1 MNKIIK
7 YVRKRGDGYL
17 NKHDLR
23 ILKTKHNVHLVLTN
37 LLKKKPLAQ
46 IKVTELCRE
55 ANINRGTFYFHYR
68 EIGDVFK
75 ELFEE
80 VMFDLRES
88 YHEPYRH
95 TEFLEV
101 EKLDPKTVRIF
112 HHIKKYED
120 FYRII
125 FSKEVSTAYYYMFF
139 DKIRAICIED
149 RNVVYFGEPSDYLY
163 SFSANAIIGLVIEWY
178 RRDFQETADEMNIH
192 LVNILKI
199 YGNRRNE
206 KE

>member
-1 MNKIIK
+1 M
-7 YVRKRGDGYL
+7 
-17 NKHDLR
+17 
-23 ILKTKHNVHLVLTN
+23 
-37 LLKKKPLAQ
+37 KKKPLAQ

-68 EIGDVFK
+68 EIDDVFK
-75 ELFEE
+75 ELFAEI
-80 VMFDLRES
+80 MLDLKES

-101 EKLDPKTVRIF
+101 ENLDPKTVRIF

-139 DKIRAICIED
+139 DEIRAICNDD
-149 RNVVYFGEPSDYLY
+149 RNVVYFGEPSDFLY

-192 LVNILKI
+192 LVNILKV

-206 KE
+206 KDRFKLERN